1 MADPDVRWRQRFDNF
16 ERALQVLKR
25 GVDLARQRPL
35 SELEQQGLIQGFEFT
50 HELAWNLLK
59 DYLQYQGITGI
70 VGSRDATRLAF
81 QNGLL
86 NDGEGWMAMI
96 KVRNQSSHTYNLE
109 QAQAIASDVVDR
121 YAPLF
126 AALRERFSD
135 LAGELS

>member
-16 ERALQVLKR
+16 ERALQVLQR

-35 SELEQQGLIQGFEFT
+35 NELEQQGLIQGFEFT

-59 DYLQYQGITGI
+59 DDLQYQGVADII
-70 VGSRDATRLAF
+70 GSRDATRLAF
-81 QNGLL
+81 QNGLIL
-86 NDGEGWMAMI
+86 EGEAWMAMI
-96 KVRNQSSHTYNLE
+96 KARNQSSHTDNLE
-109 QAQAIASDVVDR
+109 QAQAIACDVVDR

-135 LAGELS
+135 LAGKLS